1 MHGSFL
7 NLSPGDIAR
16 LTGVRKPSDYVCCMM
31 ALVVLLDF
39 VISQCVCACVS
50 RRCEGKLMA

>member
-1 MHGSFL
+1 
-7 NLSPGDIAR
+7 
-16 LTGVRKPSDYVCCMM
+16 MM

-50 RRCEGKLMA
+50 RRCEGKLMAWHWQEFWVPV